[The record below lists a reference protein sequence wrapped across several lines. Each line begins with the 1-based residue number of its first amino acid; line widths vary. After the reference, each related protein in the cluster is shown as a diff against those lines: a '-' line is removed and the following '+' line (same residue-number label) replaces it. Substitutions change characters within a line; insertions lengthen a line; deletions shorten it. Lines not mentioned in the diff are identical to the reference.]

1 MFRIPNHRVLSSHGN
16 DDRLTVVIN
25 GGRNSYFTFKDV
37 LYEDVI
43 LKKVA
48 EFLVF
53 LAIPVSWCRRP
64 IASGIVLKY
73 SRSQEFENGAMRNSA
88 RDLLEFLAS

>member
-1 MFRIPNHRVLSSHGN
+1 MFRIPNHVVLSSRGGAV
-16 DDRLTVVIN
+16 RLTVVIN

-37 LYEDVI
+37 LYEDVV

-53 LAIPVSWCRRP
+53 LAIPVS
-64 IASGIVLKY
+64 
-73 SRSQEFENGAMRNSA
+73 
-88 RDLLEFLAS
+88 

>member
-1 MFRIPNHRVLSSHGN
+1 MFRIPNRSVLSSRGG
-16 DDRLTVVIN
+16 DVRLTVVIN

-37 LYEDVI
+37 LYEDVV

-53 LAIPVSWCRRP
+53 LAIPVS
-64 IASGIVLKY
+64 
-73 SRSQEFENGAMRNSA
+73 
-88 RDLLEFLAS
+88 

>member
-1 MFRIPNHRVLSSHGN
+1 MFRIPNRSVLSSHGN
-16 DDRLTVVIN
+16 DDRLTGVIN

-53 LAIPVSWCRRP
+53 LAIPVS
-64 IASGIVLKY
+64 
-73 SRSQEFENGAMRNSA
+73 
-88 RDLLEFLAS
+88 

>member
-1 MFRIPNHRVLSSHGN
+1 MLSSQGN
-16 DDRLTVVIN
+16 DDRLTAVIN

-43 LKKVA
+43 PKKVA

-53 LAIPVSWCRRP
+53 LAITVS
-64 IASGIVLKY
+64 
-73 SRSQEFENGAMRNSA
+73 
-88 RDLLEFLAS
+88 

>member
-53 LAIPVSWCRRP
+53 LAIPVS
-64 IASGIVLKY
+64 
-73 SRSQEFENGAMRNSA
+73 
-88 RDLLEFLAS
+88 

>member
-1 MFRIPNHRVLSSHGN
+1 
-16 DDRLTVVIN
+16 LTVVIN

-37 LYEDVI
+37 LYEDVV

-53 LAIPVSWCRRP
+53 LAIPVS
-64 IASGIVLKY
+64 
-73 SRSQEFENGAMRNSA
+73 
-88 RDLLEFLAS
+88 

>member
-1 MFRIPNHRVLSSHGN
+1 
-16 DDRLTVVIN
+16 LTVVIN

-53 LAIPVSWCRRP
+53 LAIPVS
-64 IASGIVLKY
+64 
-73 SRSQEFENGAMRNSA
+73 
-88 RDLLEFLAS
+88 